1 MNASNGQRKPI
12 TMYLA
17 MRAVLTVQAWLRE
30 QFDKEEGH
38 IADDYQLALAT
49 QRVF

>member
-1 MNASNGQRKPI
+1 MNASNGQPI

-17 MRAVLTVQAWLRE
+17 VRTALTVQAWLRE

-38 IADDYQLALAT
+38 IADDYQLAFAT